1 MANKVSPN
9 WFQPTLKA
17 LSLHSSRA
25 APAVATRVHTCM
37 LPARAHARRAPI
49 WFLHMC
55 DYLQCICAWETTATL
70 SPFLKLIL
78 YRFSVLFPFWTA
90 PPGHSEDPDRFSMF
104 LPKGGGG
111 GDDTFFEWG
120 WGSPIS
126 GIRVQSS
133 GPVCLPQDGVVGY
146 PVLCSE
152 HTGRKLPCHPQSHQ
166 VVPISPNSSCAASP
180 GKAGAAL
187 PPYFAS

>member
-55 DYLQCICAWETTATL
+55 DYLQSVSALGRRHFPHFLNSSYTGFLSFSLCGQRLQGTVKTL
-70 SPFLKLIL
+70 IGSLCSCL
-78 YRFSVLFPFWTA
+78 
-90 PPGHSEDPDRFSMF
+90 
-104 LPKGGGG
+104 KGGGAEMTPSLSGG
-111 GDDTFFEWG
+111 GDHPSLASAFSPAVQCACRRMAWSDIPCCVLNTLE
-120 WGSPIS
+120 GS
-126 GIRVQSS
+126 
-133 GPVCLPQDGVVGY
+133 CLVTPRATK
-146 PVLCSE
+146 LC
-152 HTGRKLPCHPQSHQ
+152 P
-166 VVPISPNSSCAASP
+166 
-180 GKAGAAL
+180 
-187 PPYFAS
+187 